1 MYDNCFLEKKVHK
14 LTAIICQMM
23 QVAFWYTE
31 QINVKPDERTNQSTW
46 KQYSEKICLHIKVNT
61 K

>member
-1 MYDNCFLEKKVHK
+1 
-14 LTAIICQMM
+14 MM